1 MRVQFAAPI
10 GAAWERMKS
19 ALFRPFDLSNWL
31 VVSFAAWLA
40 WLGQSG
46 GGGGGGQGNFRI
58 QDRDTARASL
68 RKFSEFVGE
77 IFENPMWLALAAVAI
92 FLLLA
97 LGILVT
103 WISSRGKFV
112 FLDSV
117 VHGRAAIVEP
127 WSTYASQ
134 GNSLFLW
141 RLVYGLI
148 GLVIALAMISWVWI
162 SVLSPW
168 LNDNELAYLSVF
180 QIAVVA
186 ILLGIVG
193 GYIVHF
199 LENFVVPIM
208 FRERIKTNAAWGRFL
223 PLFGDHP
230 VAFLVYGLMVLG
242 ISIVVVVGIFLL
254 GCLTCCIGFCLLSLP
269 YVWAVLLLP
278 LLYAYRALGP
288 HFLAQFGPEWSVFP
302 EPVPAAAPA
311 APPPPEPPAPP
322 APPPPWEPPSA

>member
-10 GAAWERMKS
+10 GAAWERMKNG
-19 ALFRPFDLSNWL
+19 LFRPFDLSKWL

-46 GGGGGGQGNFRI
+46 SYSGSGNWSGGDKTQ
-58 QDRDTARASL
+58 ARESV
-68 RKFSEFVGE
+68 RKASEFVGNV
-77 IFENPMWLALAAVAI
+77 FENPLWLVLAAVAI

-97 LGILVT
+97 LGILIT

-127 WSTYASQ
+127 WSAYAAQ

-141 RLVYGLI
+141 RLVYGFFALLI
-148 GLVIALAMISWVWI
+148 TLAILSWAWI
-162 SVLSPW
+162 SVVSPW

-208 FRERIKTNAAWGRFL
+208 YRDRIKANAAWGRFL

-230 VAFLVYGLMVLG
+230 VAFLVYGLMILG
-242 ISIVVVVGIFLL
+242 ISIVVFVGIFLL
-254 GCLTCCIGFCLLSLP
+254 GCATCCVGFCLLSLP

-302 EPVPAAAPA
+302 ETAPAAAPA

-322 APPPPWEPPSA
+322 GSPPPWEPPSA